1 MKLLRNRRFALI
13 WLGQSVSSFGDWVR
27 NMAITF
33 WVYEISGHSPVATSA
48 VMVAEYLPMLLLAPV
63 AGVFVDRWSR
73 RRTMFWTQLVSAV
86 LSLSFLAALGARSL
100 PLALVIAFLGSLVS
114 QFYNPARGAM
124 LPVIVD
130 RGDLVGANSL
140 SQVTANLALVLG
152 PVVGTS
158 VYFSLGAPWSFG
170 LDALSFILSAGAVL
184 LARLPRNEGIAGAGG
199 LASVA
204 SQWREGLAYVR
215 SHRTVRTVLLV
226 FFVLMLGGGA
236 ANVCDLYLVTR
247 NLALPES
254 RLSLVMSVQGLA
266 SVAASLGMMTMAA
279 RLEAWKLLWIGVAVL
294 GVGAVN
300 IGLAPNLTAV
310 LVWTVVAG
318 VGTALASVGQST
330 ILQTSIPV
338 EFRGRVF
345 GVMGPTI
352 MAGMLTG
359 TAVGGFL
366 ARQMDVRPIISATG
380 LLALVAALIAFV
392 GLGGERTEPQT
403 TTASSS

>member
-100 PLALVIAFLGSLVS
+100 PLALVIAFFGSLVS
-114 QFYNPARGAM
+114 QFYNPARGAT
-124 LPVIVD
+124 LPVIVE

-184 LARLPRNEGIAGAGG
+184 LARLPQNEGIAGAGG

-215 SHRTVRTVLLV
+215 SHRAVRTVLLV

-247 NLALPES
+247 NLGLPES
-254 RLSLVMSVQGLA
+254 RLSLVMSAQGLA
-266 SVAASLGMMTMAA
+266 SVAASLGMMTLAA
-279 RLEAWKLLWIGVAVL
+279 RLEAWKLLWIGMAVL

-300 IGLAPNLTAV
+300 IGLARNLTAV
-310 LVWTVVAG
+310 LVWTAVAG

-330 ILQTSIPV
+330 ILQTSVPV

-352 MAGMLTG
+352 VAAMLIG

-380 LLALVAALIAFV
+380 LLALVAALMAFV
-392 GLGGERTEPQT
+392 GLRGERTEPQT

>member
-158 VYFSLGAPWSFG
+158 VYFSLGAPWSFA
-170 LDALSFILSAGAVL
+170 LDALSFILSAGATL
-184 LARLPRNEGIAGAGG
+184 LARLPENEGLTGTGG

-310 LVWTVVAG
+310 LVWTAVAG

-380 LLALVAALIAFV
+380 LLALVAALMAFV
-392 GLGGERTEPQT
+392 GLRGERTEPQT

>member
-380 LLALVAALIAFV
+380 LLALVAALMAFV
-392 GLGGERTEPQT
+392 RLRGERTEPQT

>member
-1 MKLLRNRRFALI
+1 VKLLRNRRFALI

-86 LSLSFLAALGARSL
+86 LSLSFLVALGARSL

-310 LVWTVVAG
+310 LVWTAVAG

-352 MAGMLTG
+352 IAGMLTG

-380 LLALVAALIAFV
+380 LLALVAALMAFV
-392 GLGGERTEPQT
+392 RLRGERTEPQT

>member
-1 MKLLRNRRFALI
+1 VKLLRNRRFALI

-310 LVWTVVAG
+310 LVWTAVAG

-352 MAGMLTG
+352 IAGMLTG

-380 LLALVAALIAFV
+380 LLALVAALMAFV
-392 GLGGERTEPQT
+392 RLRGERTEPQT